1 MDEKNNRD
9 ATASPDTHTDEGET
23 PMSKPQW
30 ADSLRSLY
38 DSVVDEPI
46 PDSFKDLLAQLDE
59 PKKDKSKDAGSDGGN
74 E

>member
-1 MDEKNNRD
+1 
-9 ATASPDTHTDEGET
+9 
-23 PMSKPQW
+23 MSQPQW

-46 PDSFKDLLAQLDE
+46 PDTFKDLLAQLDE
-59 PKKDKSKDAGSDGGN
+59 PKKQANENGSS

>member
-1 MDEKNNRD
+1 
-9 ATASPDTHTDEGET
+9 
-23 PMSKPQW
+23 MSQPQW

-46 PDSFKDLLAQLDE
+46 PDTFKDLLAQFDE
-59 PKKDKSKDAGSDGGN
+59 PKKASSENGGS

>member
-1 MDEKNNRD
+1 MNSKNTPDAKSSPRLGRDENGD
-9 ATASPDTHTDEGET
+9 
-23 PMSKPQW
+23 PMSQPQW

-46 PDSFKDLLAQLDE
+46 PDTFKDLLAQFDE
-59 PKKDKSKDAGSDGGN
+59 PQKASSENGGS

>member
-1 MDEKNNRD
+1 MNNKNTPDAKSSARLGRDEHGD
-9 ATASPDTHTDEGET
+9 
-23 PMSKPQW
+23 PMSQPQW

-46 PDSFKDLLAQLDE
+46 PDTFKDLLAQFDE
-59 PKKDKSKDAGSDGGN
+59 PKKASSENGGS